1 MRDQGRTVDGSLQP
15 DTGLLCAGVGSGGGS
30 RAVTLSGTAQRRAE
44 ARKAAARRPM
54 SFKPQ
59 AATCSAN
66 GACAQAR
73 KALPAGARRGL
84 AGTVARGPG
93 RQAREGPGS
102 GLSAPTRRCRVW
114 APAQGPGVTDTTRE
128 SCLRVSVIAGAEVGR
143 GGRGEKGARET
154 VEEAG
159 WPSWVGRPEQGDGG
173 EEHPPW
179 SRRGPLTPVP
189 GRPVPHAS
197 QQDVG
202 TLVPL
207 LHLQPPPSA
216 HPRSPQAPTL
226 GSSSCP
232 LGLSAALRRGLK
244 PAGVWGGKKVRRQ
257 RG

>member
-1 MRDQGRTVDGSLQP
+1 MLSETSPSQKDKC
-15 DTGLLCAGVGSGGGS
+15 CAISFV
-30 RAVTLSGTAQRRAE
+30 SGTKGSQLLGQKAE
-44 ARKAAARRPM
+44 WWFP
-54 SFKPQ
+54 
-59 AATCSAN
+59 
-66 GACAQAR
+66 
-73 KALPAGARRGL
+73 
-84 AGTVARGPG
+84 
-93 RQAREGPGS
+93 
-102 GLSAPTRRCRVW
+102 
-114 APAQGPGVTDTTRE
+114 
-128 SCLRVSVIAGAEVGR
+128 GAEVGR

-154 VEEAG
+154 VEEVG
-159 WPSWVGRPEQGDGG
+159 WRSWVGRPEQGDGG